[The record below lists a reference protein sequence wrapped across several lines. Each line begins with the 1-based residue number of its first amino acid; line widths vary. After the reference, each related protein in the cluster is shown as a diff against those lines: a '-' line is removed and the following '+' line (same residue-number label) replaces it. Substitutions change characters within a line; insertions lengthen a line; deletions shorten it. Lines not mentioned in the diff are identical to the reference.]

1 MLWHLN
7 LIIKTHIYKKKTK
20 DILMN
25 SANPCQSG
33 ICKQMMSVKCYFKD
47 LQQRPRIQHSF
58 KKKTSLRTLI
68 LTSIK
73 ITQASLGVSTLLRVR
88 LTSLPLFV
96 TCHSHCQS
104 KHETNQLFRLG
115 LVNYISLLISLSF
128 IFFYVCASVYLMI
141 FFKKMWDL

>member
-58 KKKTSLRTLI
+58 KKNKLKNSN

-96 TCHSHCQS
+96 TCQSHCQS

-141 FFKKMWDL
+141 FFKIMLDL